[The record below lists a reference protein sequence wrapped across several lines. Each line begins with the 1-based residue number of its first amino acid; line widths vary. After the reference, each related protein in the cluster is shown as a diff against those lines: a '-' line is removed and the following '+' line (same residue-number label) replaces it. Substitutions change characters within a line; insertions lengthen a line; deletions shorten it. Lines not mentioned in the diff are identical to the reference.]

1 MKANSIETNISQMHL
16 VRAIAC
22 LGVVI
27 THTKFVLWSGGQAYL
42 ERYPMVR
49 WKWYEFVVF
58 FLDLVT
64 SIGSTRV
71 FFFFILSGFFLQYS
85 TRNSFCIRSF
95 LRGRFL
101 RLYPSYVVATLAALT
116 AFYLAVTYI
125 NPQLLTGSEREFNV
139 LLRSAATDLSWPGL
153 WHTLLFNFNS
163 RATAFAATPHLWSM
177 LHEALFCLLF
187 PLYHCLSMRE
197 RAMLAVAV
205 LGVSLLLG
213 SLLLQAQLFFLIGML
228 FYDWFSSAEHPVSEL
243 PRWGYKVAFVGL
255 YLATYGIAKL
265 GAHWLACLPMVV
277 LTFLLF
283 EFVLTQPIQV
293 PRVCVVISK
302 ASYAIYLNHLW
313 ILVLYYAVLS
323 RLTGELVF
331 YSHWPYYSGVVV
343 AVLVSLPAYWLVD
356 KPMAAYL
363 ARLPQ
368 YPALPAQ
375 ALAFPPQP
383 YLSEAYAGVPTIGLS
398 AATLRPQQVALVS

>member
-1 MKANSIETNISQMHL
+1 MKAHSIETNISQMHL

-42 ERYPMVR
+42 ERYPMVQ
-49 WKWYEFVVF
+49 WKWYEFVLF

-101 RLYPSYVVATLAALT
+101 RLYPSYVMATLAALA

-139 LLRSAATDLSWPGL
+139 LLRSAATDLSWPAL
-153 WHTLLFNFNS
+153 WHTLLFNS
-163 RATAFAATPHLWSM
+163 RPTAFAATPHLWSM

-197 RAMLAVAV
+197 RAMLAVVV
-205 LGVSLLLG
+205 LGVSLLIG
-213 SLLLQAQLFFLIGML
+213 SQLLQAQLFFLIGML
-228 FYDWFSSAEHPVSEL
+228 FYDWFSSAERPVWEL
-243 PRWGYKVAFVGL
+243 PRWGYKVAFAGL

-265 GAHWLACLPMVV
+265 GAQWLACLPMV
-277 LTFLLF
+277 LLAFLLF
-283 EFVLTQPIQV
+283 EFVLYQPIQV
-293 PRVCVVISK
+293 PRVCVMISK

-313 ILVLYYAVLS
+313 IVVLYYAVLS

-331 YSHWPYYSGVVV
+331 YSHWPYYSGVIV
-343 AVLVSLPAYWLVD
+343 AVLVSLPVYWLVD
-356 KPMAAYL
+356 KPIAAYL
-363 ARLPQ
+363 VRLRQ
-368 YPALPAQ
+368 YPAFPAQ
-375 ALAFPPQP
+375 ARAFPPQP
-383 YLSEAYAGVPTIGLS
+383 YLSEEYTGMLTNAPS
-398 AATLRPQQVALVS
+398 ASRRPPQVALVS